1 MHVYA
6 YVKLNLSYFV
16 HIRTQTVSRINKS
29 LARKALYDNIYSD
42 ISENATEE
50 SVEALKKEIELIGII

>member
-1 MHVYA
+1 
-6 YVKLNLSYFV
+6 
-16 HIRTQTVSRINKS
+16 VSRINKS

-50 SVEALKKEIELIGII
+50 SVEALKKEIELIGT